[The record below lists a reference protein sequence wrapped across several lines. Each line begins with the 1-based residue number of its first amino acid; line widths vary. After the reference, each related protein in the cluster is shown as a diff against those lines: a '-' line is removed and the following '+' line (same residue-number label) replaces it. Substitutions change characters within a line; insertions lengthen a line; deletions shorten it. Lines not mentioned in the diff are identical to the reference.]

1 MLLFLLLQK
10 TYYMTILSTNDV
22 GLMALYSIVGL
33 YCLVDD
39 KTYSNDIEKL
49 AWDDINPFPFYGQR
63 LHYH

>member
-1 MLLFLLLQK
+1 
-10 TYYMTILSTNDV
+10 MTILSTNDV

-49 AWDDINPFPFYGQR
+49 AWDDINPFPFNGQR